1 MDGED
6 DDGGSFKSGSDD
18 NDGRFRSGGSDDA
31 DGRFGSDVRLDGC
44 SGSCD
49 KGGAVKEMVNGRGGG
64 DGGSFKE
71 GSVDVADGKGGDDS
85 FADECLRFRSTGL
98 GG

>member
-1 MDGED
+1 MD
-6 DDGGSFKSGSDD
+6 
-18 NDGRFRSGGSDDA
+18 
-31 DGRFGSDVRLDGC
+31 DGRFGSGVWPDGC

-49 KGGAVKEMVNGRGGG
+49 KGGVVKEMVNGRGGG

-85 FADECLRFRSTGL
+85 FADECLRFGSTAL